1 MQLGSVTRGGKG
13 QRQRSVRCEA
23 PQGGDHRTYQRSTA
37 GPNKQALSVA
47 TERRRDLQGV
57 RALAVLLVAFNH
69 ANVPFLPG
77 GYVGVDVFFV
87 LSGYFITGLLL
98 REGLGGEH
106 GREGDRASGQISI
119 SKFYARRARRI
130 LPAATLTLAVTA
142 IAVYVV
148 YDLFKADFLGTK
160 PALLDALAASLFY
173 ANIHFAAGATNYFA
187 QAAQTMPSPVM
198 HFWSLS
204 VEEQFYFVWPSLL
217 AVVLFICRR
226 RGSFDRRRAV
236 RLVGFVIVV
245 ACAASLAWSIHDTGA
260 NPQSAYFSTFARA
273 WELGLGALMALLAP
287 AAARLP
293 RFLRVPLGWLGLAMV
308 LYAAIH
314 YTSRT
319 NFPGYAALLPVGG
332 SALLVLAGLHSTRIG
347 VDRVLAFRPLA
358 YIGDRSY
365 TFYLWHYP
373 ALVIVWTAAGHVLP
387 MADNL
392 ALLAGAFALS
402 ALTFHFYENPLRFAR
417 WLRGWKTAALVPVS
431 IGTSVAAIMVPVF
444 AVSGTLAAEAQAA
457 DNVNIPPLKA
467 APGQPDPVSLLTA
480 KPIPA
485 LLSAVAAVHR
495 NAPLPKVLVPS
506 GATLAQENV
515 LIKYDTPHGCQ
526 PSFGSGVTSRIC
538 KLGDSS
544 SNRIVALIGDSHA
557 GMWIPALLPAARAQ
571 HFAVVLLDKPGCF
584 INRLHTNLSGWPCAD
599 WYRWA
604 IQQDHKLHP
613 VATLVDFKLSGGFL
627 ENNPTTTVADLGAV
641 LHKVTNGVWL
651 EDAPGQTQKT
661 AACITAAGATQRTCS
676 SPVTSAYTTLV
687 QDIGTMLNQT
697 HHLSIPTLQWF
708 CAEGVCPSVVNHTL
722 TTHDGDHL
730 TTEYSTDLAPLMAP
744 EMRRILN
751 RLG

>member
-1 MQLGSVTRGGKG
+1 
-13 QRQRSVRCEA
+13 
-23 PQGGDHRTYQRSTA
+23 
-37 GPNKQALSVA
+37 VA

-57 RALAVLLVAFNH
+57 RALAVVLVALNH

-98 REGLGGEH
+98 REGIGGEH
-106 GREGDRASGQISI
+106 GREGEQASGHISI
-119 SKFYARRARRI
+119 RNFYARRARRI

-148 YDLFKADFLGTK
+148 YDLFRADFLGTK

-173 ANIHFAAGATNYFA
+173 SNIHFAAGATNYFA
-187 QAAQTMPSPVM
+187 AAAQTMPSPVM

-204 VEEQFYFVWPSLL
+204 IEEQFYFVWPSLL

-236 RLVGFVIVV
+236 RLVGLVLAVV
-245 ACAASLAWSIHDTGA
+245 CLASLAWSIHDTNV
-260 NPQSAYFSTFARA
+260 NPSGAYFSTFARV
-273 WELGLGALMALLAP
+273 WELGLGALLALLAP
-287 AAARLP
+287 VAAKLP
-293 RFLRVPLGWLGLAMV
+293 RLVRLPLGWAGLGMV
-308 LYAAIH
+308 LLAAVSF
-314 YTSRT
+314 TSRT
-319 NFPGYAALLPVGG
+319 NFPGYAALLPTGG
-332 SALLVLAGLHSTRIG
+332 SALMVVAGLHSTGRFG
-347 VDRVLAFRPLA
+347 VGPLLAFRPFA

-373 ALVIVWTAAGHVLP
+373 TLVIAWTAAGHVLP
-387 MADNL
+387 VGDNV
-392 ALLAGAFALS
+392 ALLAGAFGLS

-417 WLRGWKTAALVPVS
+417 WLRGWKTVALVPIS
-431 IGTSVAAIMVPVF
+431 IGTSLAAIMIPVF

-457 DNVNIPPLKA
+457 SNVNLPALRPA
-467 APGQPDPVSLLTA
+467 RGQPDPVSLLSA

-485 LLSAVAAVHR
+485 IANAVRAVR
-495 NAPLPKVLVPS
+495 ADAPLPKILVPN

-515 LIKYDTPHGCQ
+515 LITYDTPHGCQ
-526 PSFGSGVTSRIC
+526 PSFGSGVTSKIC
-538 KLGDSS
+538 RLGDPT
-544 SNRIVALIGDSHA
+544 SNRVVALVGDSHA

-571 HFAVVLLDKPGCF
+571 HFAVVLLDKPGCYV
-584 INRLHTNLSGWPCAD
+584 NRLHTNVSGWPCAT

-604 IQQDHKLHP
+604 IQQDRKLHP
-613 VATLVDFKLSGGFL
+613 VATLVDFKLTGGYL
-627 ENNPTTTVADLGAV
+627 EGHPSTTVSELHSVLTAV
-641 LHKVTNGVWL
+641 RHGVWL
-651 EDAPGQTQKT
+651 EDAPGQIQKT
-661 AACITAAGATQRTCS
+661 ATCITAAGATQKSCS
-676 SPVTSAYTTLV
+676 SPVTSSYTSLV
-687 QDIGTMLNQT
+687 QDISTMLNQT
-697 HHLSIPTLQWF
+697 RHLSIPTLQWF
-708 CAEGVCPSVVNHTL
+708 CGDGICPSVVNHTL

-730 TTEYSTDLAPLMAP
+730 TTEYSTDLAPLIAP